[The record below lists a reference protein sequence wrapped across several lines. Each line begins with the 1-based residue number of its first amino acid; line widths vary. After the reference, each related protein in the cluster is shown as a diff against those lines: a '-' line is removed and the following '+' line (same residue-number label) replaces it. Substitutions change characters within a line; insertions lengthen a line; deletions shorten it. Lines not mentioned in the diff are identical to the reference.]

1 MTNLMKR
8 DRYGPAGAPA
18 WVNETLIGQ
27 TLDTWHSYYERQLT
41 CEDGVIKVICGIAE
55 GVYGFA
61 GITVAAVQRVLGD
74 IFNISKNAIAFV
86 NGEPAASSC
95 RLQNNDT
102 LEFVRVH
109 GRKAVGGRV
118 WSGEDFCRFFGI
130 SAEDL
135 GAWTAEGLKVKRC
148 LDGSIRITESA
159 TDDFFR
165 GKSIDSPYL
174 NTEQAAAYCNV
185 TKDAFYGRVER
196 KKIKPLPGSGK
207 ENLFTREQCDRMM
220 KGDAS

>member
-1 MTNLMKR
+1 M
-8 DRYGPAGAPA
+8 
-18 WVNETLIGQ
+18 NETLIGH
-27 TLDTWHSYYERQLT
+27 TVDTYYEQHLT
-41 CEDGVIKVICGIAE
+41 CEEGVIKVICGISE
-55 GVYGFA
+55 GAYAFA
-61 GITVAAVQRVLGD
+61 GITVAVVRRVLSD
-74 IFNISKNAIAFV
+74 IFNISKDASAFV
-86 NGEPAASSC
+86 NGEPVAASY
-95 RLQNNDT
+95 RLQSDDT
-102 LEFVRVH
+102 LEFLRVR
-109 GRKAVGGRV
+109 GRKAVGERV

-135 GAWTAEGLKVKRC
+135 QAWTAEGLKVRRC

-165 GKSIDSPYL
+165 GKIIDSPYL